1 MKITWLGQAGLLFET
16 GNTCILIDPYL
27 SDSLAAVNEKKKRRV
42 PVDPRFLQI
51 IPDVIVCTHDHLDHT
66 DPDTLAHYLK
76 REGRITV
83 LAPSSA
89 WRIVRQFGNRHNYV
103 QLNRHCQWTHNGIRF
118 TAVFAAHS
126 DPDAIGVLIEAENRV
141 YYVTGDTLYSS
152 DIFADIPKGV
162 DVVFLPVNGEGYN
175 MNMVDAKRFCEEIG
189 AKIAV
194 PLHCGLVDD
203 LDMNGFAFEPKVV
216 PEIYCSIPL
225 D

>member
-16 GNTCILIDPYL
+16 GDTCILVDPYL

-76 REGRITV
+76 REGNITV
-83 LAPSSA
+83 LAPASA
-89 WRIVRQFGNRHNYV
+89 WHTARQFGNQHNYV
-103 QLNRHCQWTHNGIRF
+103 QLNRHCQWTHEEIRF
-118 TAVFAAHS
+118 TAVRAAHS
-126 DPDAIGVLIEAENRV
+126 DPDAIGVLIEAEGHI
-141 YYVTGDTLYSS
+141 YYITGDTLFST

-162 DVVFLPVNGEGYN
+162 DVVFLPVNGAGNN
-175 MNMVDAKRFCEEIG
+175 MNMADAKRFCEEID
-189 AKIAV
+189 AKLAV
-194 PLHCGLVDD
+194 PLHCGLLDD
-203 LDMNGFAFEPKVV
+203 LDMHGFAFASKVI
-216 PEIYCSIPL
+216 PEIYRQIPL